1 MVLFFVII
9 LFVIKRYNLFYKAIG
24 FMPSRLVPVSANQI
38 TERLPN
44 KTNIPVKT
52 ENLTGWNGKEER
64 NYKAGMCI
72 EA

>member
-1 MVLFFVII
+1 M
-9 LFVIKRYNLFYKAIG
+9 KRYNLFYKAIG
-24 FMPSRLVPVSANQI
+24 FMPSRLVTVSANQI
-38 TERLPN
+38 TEPLPN

-52 ENLTGWNGKEER
+52 ENLTDWNGKEER